1 MKSYRKNFIHQFLL
15 LFSNCFKYRFSY
27 AMRDNGAFNMTPT
40 PYYMCHIQIFD
51 RIDSF
56 LQMFQISLTAKKVD
70 YALIW
75 VILNRAPTHSHPLPS
90 TPTHSQPFQT
100 MPSIIILRIVYYIV
114 HYNAQPTDYQILNI
128 FPTPAII
135 PTPRLLET
143 GEYTNQNLKSTQSKT
158 VTPKGKEKWTPDC
171 I

>member
-1 MKSYRKNFIHQFLL
+1 MMKKIFILKKGCHNGTKYVIMEPNSFQTTRSLFLNNH
-15 LFSNCFKYRFSY
+15 FSN
-27 AMRDNGAFNMTPT
+27 
-40 PYYMCHIQIFD
+40 
-51 RIDSF
+51 
-56 LQMFQISLTAKKVD
+56 SLRVT
-70 YALIW
+70 
-75 VILNRAPTHSHPLPS
+75 LNRVPTHSHPLPSTPTHSHPLPS

-100 MPSIIILRIVYYIV
+100 MPSIIILTIVYYIV